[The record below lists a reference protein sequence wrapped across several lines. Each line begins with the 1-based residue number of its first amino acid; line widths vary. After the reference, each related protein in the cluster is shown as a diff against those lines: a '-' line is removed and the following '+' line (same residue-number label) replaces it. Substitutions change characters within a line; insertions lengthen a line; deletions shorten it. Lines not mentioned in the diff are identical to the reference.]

1 VLLAIAVML
10 RVATRGIDFL
20 LPDPIISEN
29 KILFARDLPTAFELP
44 KFGLVFKRTGWRP
57 FYDPTYFTFQF
68 QQGFSGRA
76 SNSSYTDLGDQP
88 CSFVDAHGRIIE
100 DEARCPDLTGE
111 VVGNFFD
118 DMFRFIHVGIARC
131 DNGTDAQ
138 GRAQPGPCRRPDE
151 IDQLIYE
158 GTVTLAIAQRDL
170 DIAATQEY
178 AQLLTLKKQFK
189 RTWHATYDMYFTV
202 RSVTVH
208 PRAFFDSL
216 DREQMYREFVVLERT
231 EVSFTDFRPV
241 KLGKW
246 NKEDPTYVPQY
257 AAFFLMLSEE
267 RIDQQRS
274 FLSFFQLVESW
285 GASICFFYFV
295 FRTVAYRWNATHFL
309 QQVKGLDLR
318 DLTRDQFDQFGR
330 LTDKSFQVPRELQDM
345 HVVAN
350 VS

>member
-1 VLLAIAVML
+1 ML
-10 RVATRGIDFL
+10 
-20 LPDPIISEN
+20 
-29 KILFARDLPTAFELP
+29 
-44 KFGLVFKRTGWRP
+44 
-57 FYDPTYFTFQF
+57 
-68 QQGFSGRA
+68 
-76 SNSSYTDLGDQP
+76 
-88 CSFVDAHGRIIE
+88 FV
-100 DEARCPDLTGE
+100 P
-111 VVGNFFD
+111 
-118 DMFRFIHVGIARC
+118 
-131 DNGTDAQ
+131 Q
-138 GRAQPGPCRRPDE
+138 
-151 IDQLIYE
+151 
-158 GTVTLAIAQRDL
+158 
-170 DIAATQEY
+170 
-178 AQLLTLKKQFK
+178 
-189 RTWHATYDMYFTV
+189 
-202 RSVTVH
+202 
-208 PRAFFDSL
+208 
-216 DREQMYREFVVLERT
+216 
-231 EVSFTDFRPV
+231 VSFTDFRPV